1 NSYFLLNKVEN
12 NCFFVVAMLF
22 TKVKSKNALICSVV
36 GYIYTQRFT
45 KRSQKESSYD
55 AIIEGW
61 KTRHRE
67 ESPR

>member
-1 NSYFLLNKVEN
+1 
-12 NCFFVVAMLF
+12 MLF

-45 KRSQKESSYD
+45 KRSQNGIVAG
-55 AIIEGW
+55 AIMGGW